1 MTKLKKAAILAAAQ
15 VHRQQAEG
23 SARSCCCGVRHVAG
37 GEGGLPARSAPKL
50 LARPCLPALTCLAPP
65 HPPPPLPTPSP
76 CAAPHVRGDPW
87 AARAVQVVRHQ
98 RRRTHHAGRAA
109 RRHAAAGAI
118 HGERG
123 VTGGCV
129 WRGRGAACDV
139 LGRAWAHKLA
149 ANEALWGGRPRSP
162 SLAGRTLHA
171 PLRPPPNPPPV
182 QPTHAPHTPH
192 TQILHDTD
200 VDGNGTIDYEEFVAG
215 ESRCGCPHRKRF
227 FCPQGGLRT
236 RRRVPPALNGRSPPT
251 LPLVRLSP
259 PPPSPLL
266 AATVN
271 LNLLER
277 EEIFVK
283 AFQQMDKVGGWGGW
297 VGGRACG
304 SGATVADMQAGCASL
319 PSPRPPAN
327 VSCTPSTVRGAQAL
341 PSPARPT
348 TTQPARAQDGSGTL
362 SADEVAEAV
371 GATGRMRESEAK
383 DLIARHAW
391 GGGCWVCEWC
401 GGGCRARGSAS
412 APAARACTAW
422 L

>member
-1 MTKLKKAAILAAAQ
+1 MSRAVGARTASVFFVRRAACARAAACHQ
-15 VHRQQAEG
+15 PSTAAPRRPC
-23 SARSCCCGVRHVAG
+23 RSCV
-37 GEGGLPARSAPKL
+37 S
-50 LARPCLPALTCLAPP
+50 P
-65 HPPPPLPTPSP
+65 H
-76 CAAPHVRGDPW
+76 
-87 AARAVQVVRHQ
+87 
-98 RRRTHHAGRAA
+98 
-109 RRHAAAGAI
+109 
-118 HGERG
+118 
-123 VTGGCV
+123 
-129 WRGRGAACDV
+129 
-139 LGRAWAHKLA
+139 
-149 ANEALWGGRPRSP
+149 
-162 SLAGRTLHA
+162 
-171 PLRPPPNPPPV
+171 
-182 QPTHAPHTPH
+182 
-192 TQILHDTD
+192 
-200 VDGNGTIDYEEFVAG
+200 
-215 ESRCGCPHRKRF
+215 
-227 FCPQGGLRT
+227 
-236 RRRVPPALNGRSPPT
+236 
-251 LPLVRLSP
+251 

-401 GGGCRARGSAS
+401 GGGCRVEAG
-412 APAARACTAW
+412 
-422 L
+422 